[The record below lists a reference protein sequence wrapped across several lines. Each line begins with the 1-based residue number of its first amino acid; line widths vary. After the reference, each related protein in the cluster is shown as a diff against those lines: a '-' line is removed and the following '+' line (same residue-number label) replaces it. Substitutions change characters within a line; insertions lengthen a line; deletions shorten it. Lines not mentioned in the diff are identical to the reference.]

1 MYYKP
6 FFSLLLVVLV
16 EAISAVVACLKD
28 HLTRNLHPEGCD
40 GFDDHSFA

>member
-1 MYYKP
+1 MYKP

-16 EAISAVVACLKD
+16 EAFSAVVACLKD
-28 HLTRNLHPEGCD
+28 HLMRHLHPDGSD

>member
-16 EAISAVVACLKD
+16 EVITAVVNCLKD
-28 HLTRNLHPEGCD
+28 HLMRHLHPEGCD
-40 GFDDHSFA
+40 GFDDQAFA